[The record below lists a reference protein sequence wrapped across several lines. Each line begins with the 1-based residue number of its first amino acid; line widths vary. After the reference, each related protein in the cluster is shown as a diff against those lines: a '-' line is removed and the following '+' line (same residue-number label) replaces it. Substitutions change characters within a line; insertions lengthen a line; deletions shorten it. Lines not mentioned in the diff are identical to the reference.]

1 MRKLFL
7 CLLLIPFT
15 GMSQTKNVMSTFRTF
30 PKSDKIVEFEKA
42 MATHAQK
49 FHTGDWK
56 WRTFEI
62 ISGPDAGGFHVT
74 EGPNSWTQIDDRKDI
89 SKDHMTD
96 WNTNV
101 SPFTTGQGTQGFAV
115 YREDLSSVPLTE
127 FTDKIAIL
135 HVFPKPGYT
144 DTLAGILKKVRVVW
158 QKSNESVA
166 VYQASGSGPSQ
177 YILVFRYKTGWKERD
192 ASFRKPFT
200 ERYKAEFSESGYK
213 DYMTAIQQFVESSWT
228 EMLSFRPDLSS
239 K

>member
-30 PKSDKIVEFEKA
+30 PKTDKVVEFEKA
-42 MATHAQK
+42 MTAHAQK

-62 ISGPDAGGFHVT
+62 LSGPDAGGFHVT
-74 EGPNSWTQIDDRKDI
+74 EGPNSWTQIDERKDI
-89 SKDHMTD
+89 SKEHMTD

-101 SPFTTGQGTQGFAV
+101 SPLTTGQGSMGFSV
-115 YREDLSSVPLTE
+115 YREDLSSIPLTE
-127 FTDKIAIL
+127 FTDKIGIL
-135 HVFPKPGYT
+135 HVYPKQGYT
-144 DTLAGILKKVRVVW
+144 DTLGGLIKKIKVVW
-158 QKSNESVA
+158 QKSNEPVA
-166 VYQASGSGPSQ
+166 VYQSSGSGPSQ

-192 ASFRKPFT
+192 ASFRKPFM
-200 ERYKAEFSESGYK
+200 ERYKAEYKEDGYK
-213 DYMTAIQQFVESSWT
+213 DYLAVIQQYVERSWS
-228 EMLSFRPDLSS
+228 ELLSFRADLSS